1 MVQAALSPA
10 RAGLSRLAVLLLLCG
25 LVLTICTG
33 LRQSFG
39 LFLTP
44 MSVLGIS
51 SSAYSFAIAL
61 QAIVWGLSQPFIG
74 MLADRYGS
82 RPVIVTSAL
91 VFAAGLALM
100 GMTDGA
106 LGLDVGG
113 GLLVGTGIAGTGLG
127 VVVGMVSRAVPAE
140 RRSQTVGLV
149 AALGSLGTFVLA
161 PLGGWM
167 IDALGWRG
175 ALFGFAGVAA
185 AMAVL
190 ARPLREPDHA
200 GRTTGEP
207 QRSIGATL
215 RLAARHPGF
224 RA

>member
-1 MVQAALSPA
+1 MVLAVDP
-10 RAGLSRLAVLLLLCG
+10 RAGAGASRLTILLLLCG

-44 MSVLGIS
+44 MSALGIS
-51 SSAYSFAIAL
+51 TSAYGFAIAL

-74 MLADRYGS
+74 MLADRHGS
-82 RPVIVTSAL
+82 RPVIVMTAL

-100 GMTDGA
+100 GLTDGA
-106 LGLDVGG
+106 IGLDVGG
-113 GLLVGTGIAGTGLG
+113 GLLVGVGIAGTGLG
-127 VVVGMVSRAVPAE
+127 VVVGMVSRAVPPE

-167 IDALGWRG
+167 IDA
-175 ALFGFAGVAA
+175 
-185 AMAVL
+185 
-190 ARPLREPDHA
+190 
-200 GRTTGEP
+200 
-207 QRSIGATL
+207 IG
-215 RLAARHPGF
+215 
-224 RA
+224 